1 MPSHSATEQDRRLL
15 EALRIHPVT
24 TIEAANDLDIVHP
37 PSTVRRLRRSG
48 FDIRTQWAYQATE
61 VGRPPHRVG
70 QYVLMQETAA

>member
-37 PSTVRRLRRSG
+37 PSVVRRLRKRG
-48 FDIRTQWAYQATE
+48 FDIRTRWTYQPTE
-61 VGRPPHRVG
+61 EGRPPHRVG
-70 QYVLMQETAA
+70 LYVLISEAA